1 MGKEAVMQVLV
12 SVAIGTTPV
21 VQRTDLSRTFY
32 VCIMLGLEPVAHT
45 S

>member
-12 SVAIGTTPV
+12 SVVIGTTL

-32 VCIMLGLEPVAHT
+32 MCMMLGVEPVAYT
-45 S
+45 C